1 MNLSLYLLLLAVF
14 AAVAYAATSCN
25 APGLARYVVQYRGEW
40 TKAKFPKMFP
50 LRRPYGPASWS
61 KMMGRSHDS
70 TYSMW
75 HLGQFANNGLKQ
87 FAKSGATAI
96 LDQDPQGQKGIFDV
110 FTGPRLPA
118 GTGVSRTSFF
128 VDGKH
133 PSVSI
138 VIRMI
143 PSPDWFVGVD
153 SLDLCEGDQWK
164 DKVTIQLNPID
175 AGVDKGL
182 TFTSPDWPSK
192 EKISEITS
200 KSPSHPASPFYYP
213 KLNKLPRIGTLTF
226 EKAPIDISDVDNL
239 SDLLDDNDYVEEEGT
254 STPIDCEV
262 ADWGKWGPCQGKCKT
277 GRKIRYRVVVQ
288 PAMNGGAECPTLSDE
303 A

>member
-1 MNLSLYLLLLAVF
+1 MSTSGDKEVVDNSTEKPTSPYEKPTHYPVKGGRLKRPKSYIVF
-14 AAVAYAATSCN
+14 A
-25 APGLARYVVQYRGEW
+25 W
-40 TKAKFPKMFP
+40 
-50 LRRPYGPASWS
+50 
-61 KMMGRSHDS
+61 
-70 TYSMW
+70 
-75 HLGQFANNGLKQ
+75 
-87 FAKSGATAI
+87 
-96 LDQDPQGQKGIFDV
+96 
-110 FTGPRLPA
+110 
-118 GTGVSRTSFF
+118 
-128 VDGKH
+128 
-133 PSVSI
+133 VSI